1 MNDKIRDFFKK
12 SQIAIIIK
20 FTIILFCLLSFVT
33 SLPAKDLKTE
43 KGLKCHVDIT
53 KKYVLMDEV
62 REKLSLD
69 YIREH
74 YNLTPE
80 KPHIDPRIIVI
91 HWTAIHSFE
100 DSYKTLYPSTLSTQ
114 RNDIAS
120 ASNLNVCAHFL
131 IKGDGSIFQLLP
143 LPYFARH
150 VIGLNYHAI
159 GIENIGSNSLPLTD
173 KQLAS
178 NTALIRCLLDE
189 YPGIQYVIGHYEY
202 QLFENSSFFLEIDPN
217 YRTIK
222 RDPGEPFMKKVR
234 KELKDLYASGRL
246 KKLINLNII

>member
-1 MNDKIRDFFKK
+1 MTYKISDFFKK
-12 SQIAIIIK
+12 YQFAII
-20 FTIILFCLLSFVT
+20 FQFSIILFCLLFFVT
-33 SLPAKDLKTE
+33 SLPAKQLKTE
-43 KGLKCHVDIT
+43 KSLKCHIEIT
-53 KKYVLMDEV
+53 QKYVLMDEY
-62 REKLSLD
+62 RERLSLD

-131 IKGDGSIFQLLP
+131 IKRDGSIFQLLP

-159 GIENIGSNSLPLTD
+159 GIENIGSDSLPLTD

-202 QLFENSSFFLEIDPN
+202 RLFENSSFFLEIDPN

-222 RDPGEPFMKKVR
+222 LDPGEPFMKKVR
-234 KELKDLYASGRL
+234 KELKDLYSKGNL
-246 KKLINLNII
+246 KEIKKGVN